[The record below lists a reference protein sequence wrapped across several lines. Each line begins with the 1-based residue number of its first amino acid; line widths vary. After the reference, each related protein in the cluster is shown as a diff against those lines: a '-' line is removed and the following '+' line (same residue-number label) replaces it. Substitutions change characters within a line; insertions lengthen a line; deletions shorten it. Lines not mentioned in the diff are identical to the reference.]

1 MASVYYCL
9 PEPLLHIPDISSLA
23 RCPPVYVP
31 ITIFLFFFKVI
42 FGAFSFIVTGTAE
55 EMTGKGAEREGMAN
69 GPHAG
74 VEPATADSLNT
85 LGACSPNSFQ
95 ETHR

>member
-1 MASVYYCL
+1 MPSCLCPYYYFF
-9 PEPLLHIPDISSLA
+9 I
-23 RCPPVYVP
+23 
-31 ITIFLFFFKVI
+31 FFKVI